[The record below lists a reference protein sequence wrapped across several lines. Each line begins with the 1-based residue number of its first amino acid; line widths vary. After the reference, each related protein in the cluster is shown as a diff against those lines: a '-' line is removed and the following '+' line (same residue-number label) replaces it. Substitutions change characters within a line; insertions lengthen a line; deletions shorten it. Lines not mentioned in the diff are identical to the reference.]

1 MAVYGGFCA
10 WVIIQDAV
18 FNVCHIVISESH
30 AQPGAHADF
39 ACLQIHLA
47 IEMGEGAFSGA
58 CDQQFFRRSIGKG
71 GGGMVGCW

>member
-18 FNVCHIVISESH
+18 FNVCHIVISENH
-30 AQPGAHADF
+30 AKSAHADF

-47 IEMGEGAFSGA
+47 VGMGGYFLVHAISSFL
-58 CDQQFFRRSIGKG
+58 G
-71 GGGMVGCW
+71 GL